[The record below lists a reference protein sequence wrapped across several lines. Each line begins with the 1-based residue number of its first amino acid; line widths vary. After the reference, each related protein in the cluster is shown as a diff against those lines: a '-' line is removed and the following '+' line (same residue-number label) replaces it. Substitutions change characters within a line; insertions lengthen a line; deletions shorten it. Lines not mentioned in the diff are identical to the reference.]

1 MFTGIVETTGRVTSV
16 DEFESTSRLTISA
29 PGLAESL
36 TVGESVAVDGVCLTV
51 ARVEGSAWT
60 SDVMRVTRE
69 TTTLGSCATGRRVNL
84 ERALRADSRMGGHF
98 LQGHVDGI
106 ATLLTR
112 DSGPEWDDLTFQV
125 PPSLARYIVTKG
137 SVAID
142 GVSLTVAAL
151 DNDQVTVSLIP
162 TTLEATSLGEKRP
175 GDKANLEV
183 DVIGKYVESLLGGR
197 T

>member
-1 MFTGIVETTGRVTSV
+1 VFTGIVEATGRVTSV
-16 DEFESTSRLTISA
+16 DDFKSASRLTISA

-36 TVGESVAVDGVCLTV
+36 TVGESVAIDGVCLTV

-69 TTTLGSCATGRRVNL
+69 TTTLGSVKAGRRVNL

-112 DSGPEWDDLTFQV
+112 DSGPEWDDLTFRV
-125 PPSLARYIVTKG
+125 PASLTRYVVTKG
-137 SVAID
+137 SIAID

-151 DNDQVTVSLIP
+151 EGDRVTVSLIP
-162 TTLEATSLGEKRP
+162 TTLVATNLGDKRP
-175 GDKANLEV
+175 GDPANVEV

-197 T
+197 M